1 MKEHA
6 KEATTNAEM
15 IVQPVE
21 EWLNDVEKVLED
33 AQRLEERVQ
42 ESLGCL
48 SMTFNYSLAKEPTY
62 EELLKAIQNERRN
75 LIGVVGMRG
84 SSKITSARV
93 VGKQVE
99 ESKLFDKVVMTIVS
113 QDAKVRDIQGQI
125 ADHLTF
131 SLAEETELG
140 RALRLSHR

>member
-48 SMTFNYSLAKEPTY
+48 SMTFNYSLAKEVICMAQQMN
-62 EELLKAIQNERRN
+62 LLNNK
-75 LIGVVGMRG
+75 
-84 SSKITSARV
+84 
-93 VGKQVE
+93 
-99 ESKLFDKVVMTIVS
+99 
-113 QDAKVRDIQGQI
+113 
-125 ADHLTF
+125 
-131 SLAEETELG
+131 
-140 RALRLSHR
+140 

>member
-1 MKEHA
+1 M
-6 KEATTNAEM
+6 
-15 IVQPVE
+15 
-21 EWLNDVEKVLED
+21 
-33 AQRLEERVQ
+33 
-42 ESLGCL
+42 
-48 SMTFNYSLAKEPTY
+48 
-62 EELLKAIQNERRN
+62 
-75 LIGVVGMRG
+75 
-84 SSKITSARV
+84 

-140 RALRLSHR
+140 RALRLSPR

>member
-1 MKEHA
+1 M
-6 KEATTNAEM
+6 
-15 IVQPVE
+15 
-21 EWLNDVEKVLED
+21 
-33 AQRLEERVQ
+33 
-42 ESLGCL
+42 
-48 SMTFNYSLAKEPTY
+48 NYFFPKDFVALDSRKPTY

-84 SSKITSARV
+84 SGKSTSARV